1 MTDGFQKY
9 TVINL
14 PLMEKPVLLSSSF
27 SSDGGWMNCWNV
39 ISSVSALW
47 ILRRI
52 RGIQYKDDEAGIL
65 SK

>member
-1 MTDGFQKY
+1 MSDGFQIY
-9 TVINL
+9 SGINL
-14 PLMEKPVLLSSSF
+14 PLMERPVLLSSSF
-27 SSDGGWMNCWNV
+27 SSDGGWMNCWDV